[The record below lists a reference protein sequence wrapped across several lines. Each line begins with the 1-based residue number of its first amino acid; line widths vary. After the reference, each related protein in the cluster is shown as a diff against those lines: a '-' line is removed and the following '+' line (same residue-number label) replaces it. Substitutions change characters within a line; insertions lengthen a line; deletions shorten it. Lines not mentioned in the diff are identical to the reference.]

1 MVADR
6 VYGRRS
12 FEGSN
17 GRTSLLHFAAAV
29 PMVGFVNGAATDLN
43 RANFTGFEGYAEA
56 RFRNRAHRIDRAA
69 RPKCATKPSRWPLG
83 LPWFLTGSEHYR
95 ADA

>member
-1 MVADR
+1 MVGDR

-29 PMVGFVNGAATDLN
+29 PMVGFVNGAADLN
-43 RANFTGFEGYAEA
+43 PGKRTEFEGYAEA

-69 RPKCATKPSRWPLG
+69 RAECATKPSR
-83 LPWFLTGSEHYR
+83 
-95 ADA
+95 